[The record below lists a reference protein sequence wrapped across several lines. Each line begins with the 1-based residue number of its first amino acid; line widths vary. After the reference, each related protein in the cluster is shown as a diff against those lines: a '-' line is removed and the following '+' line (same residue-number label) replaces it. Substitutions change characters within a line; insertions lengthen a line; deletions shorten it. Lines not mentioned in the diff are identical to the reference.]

1 MQKTFKNYI
10 FFRQIILVS
19 IIFLVCFIFST
30 YLHTTIANQE
40 SISHSKAISNQVF
53 SSMYQVMQKGWSK
66 EDVQKFT
73 KSLEEN
79 FQSSNYEINIYRSD
93 KVKELFGE
101 IQEKPK

>member
-1 MQKTFKNYI
+1 
-10 FFRQIILVS
+10 
-19 IIFLVCFIFST
+19 
-30 YLHTTIANQE
+30 
-40 SISHSKAISNQVF
+40 
-53 SSMYQVMQKGWSK
+53 MYQVMQKGWSK

-101 IQEKPK
+101 IQENQKISR